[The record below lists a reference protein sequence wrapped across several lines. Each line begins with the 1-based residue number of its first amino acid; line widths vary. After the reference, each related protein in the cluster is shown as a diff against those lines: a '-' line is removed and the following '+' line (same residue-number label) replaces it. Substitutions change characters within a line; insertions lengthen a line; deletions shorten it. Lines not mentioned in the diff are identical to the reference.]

1 MEIIQQHLDDAKRN
15 MERAYAFT
23 QEAFVKVNAGRAV
36 PTMIQGLMIEYYGN
50 PAPLNQLAS
59 IGATDA
65 RTLVVQPWEQKS
77 IPHIEKTI
85 AESQLGFSTKNDG
98 RVVVVT
104 LPPPSEERRKNL
116 VKLVKNEAE
125 KGRVV
130 IRNVR
135 RDHKEM
141 LKTIQK
147 DGVPEDEIKRSEKKL
162 QELTD
167 AYINKINELLELKES
182 DIMTI

>member
-1 MEIIQQHLDDAKRN
+1 MQVIQQHLDDAKCN
-15 MERAYAFT
+15 MEKAYSFT
-23 QEAFVKVNAGRAV
+23 QEAFSKVHAGRAV
-36 PTMIQGLMIEYYGN
+36 PTMLQGLMVEYYGN
-50 PAPLNQLAS
+50 LAPMNQLAA

-77 IPHIEKTI
+77 IPHIEKAI
-85 AESQLGFSTKNDG
+85 VESQLGFSTKNDG

-116 VKLVKNEAE
+116 VKLIRGEAE

-167 AYINKINELLELKES
+167 AYINKINDLLELKEA